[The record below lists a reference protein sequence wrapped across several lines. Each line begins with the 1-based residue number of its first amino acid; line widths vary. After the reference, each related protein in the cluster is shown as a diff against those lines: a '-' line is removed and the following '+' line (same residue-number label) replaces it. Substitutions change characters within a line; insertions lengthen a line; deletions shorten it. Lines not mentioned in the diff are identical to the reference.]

1 MKTMQTCLVLFLL
14 LALALPRTAFADD
27 KVSGMADYMSEIS
40 SSGYDGGSILSGD
53 YVLGT
58 GGSSSSGGGSSSSGG
73 GSSSSGGET
82 LGGDLVSS
90 VTSSVSG
97 FGGDLVGGAAG
108 DMAGGA
114 AGKLAGSAASSMF
127 GGGVAGSLI
136 GDFVSD
142 KVGGYVSDKVGGFV
156 SDKVGGMIGD
166 AILSIPEIGSLQ
178 ETINGLA
185 SNLKA
190 AVIGPNLPHYRILW
204 MFSGESVINELD
216 SVFSGDYSNIE
227 QGFQNLKEMF

>member
-14 LALALPRTAFADD
+14 LVLALPRTASADD

-53 YVLGT
+53 LVLGA
-58 GGSSSSGGGSSSSGG
+58 GGSSSSGGGTDG
-73 GSSSSGGET
+73 SGGET

-127 GGGVAGSLI
+127 GGGVAGSLV

-142 KVGGYVSDKVGGFV
+142 KVGGYVSDKVGSFV

-185 SNLKA
+185 SSLKS

>member
-53 YVLGT
+53 LVLGA
-58 GGSSSSGGGSSSSGG
+58 GGSSSSGG
-73 GSSSSGGET
+73 SGGESP
-82 LGGDLVSS
+82 GGDLVSS
-90 VTSSVSG
+90 VTDSVSG

-127 GGGVAGSLI
+127 GGGVAGSLV

-142 KVGGYVSDKVGGFV
+142 KVSGYVSDKVGGFV
-156 SDKVGGMIGD
+156 SDKVGGLIGD

-178 ETINGLA
+178 GTIDSLA
-185 SNLKA
+185 SSLKS

-227 QGFQNLKEMF
+227 EGFQNLKELF